1 MPVALQRREIS
12 TGAAQVAPF
21 YIITSLLAP
30 GRPGTLVIS
39 QGLVVIFPESWAFV
53 ENSTANWASF
63 LLSCLF
69 GALLIPSVYG
79 VSSQVF
85 GAGIGG

>member
-1 MPVALQRREIS
+1 MLPRLLL
-12 TGAAQVAPF
+12 F

-30 GRPGTLVIS
+30 GCPGTLVIS
-39 QGLVVIFPESWAFV
+39 QGLVVIFLESWAFV

-69 GALLIPSVYG
+69 GALLIPSAYG
-79 VSSQVF
+79 ISSQAF